1 MRRKLMKFFLNLD
14 FKNILRDEREQSILG
29 EDNDSERGQMEND
42 PSAHFVRFKIIYYF
56 EISSFFEIYDDPIAR
71 ILHANDPTINY
82 L

>member
-14 FKNILRDEREQSILG
+14 FKNILKDEKEQSIL
-29 EDNDSERGQMEND
+29 EDNDSEGGQMEND

>member
-1 MRRKLMKFFLNLD
+1 MKFFLNLD
-14 FKNILRDEREQSILG
+14 FKNILKERESIL
-29 EDNDSERGQMEND
+29 EDNDSEGGQMEND

-71 ILHANDPTINY
+71 ILNDPTINY